1 MSIFLEIRNDE
12 KIYSGVNF
20 FLIKDRFPVSPGHV
34 LIISKD
40 LKKDFFELN
49 DDERNELPIMIE
61 VAKNLIEKNH
71 NPDGYNIGMNCGET
85 AGQTVFHFHC
95 HIIPR
100 YKGDMVNPRGGVRH
114 CITGKGDYSE

>member
-1 MSIFLEIRNDE
+1 MMSVFLEISNEE

-49 DDERNELPIMIE
+49 TEERNELPLMIE
-61 VAKNLIEKNH
+61 VAKNLIEKDH
-71 NPDGYNIGMNCGET
+71 NPDGYNVGMNCGES
-85 AGQTVFHFHC
+85 AGQTIFHFHC

-100 YKGDMVNPRGGVRH
+100 YKGDMKNPRGGVRH
-114 CITGKGDYSE
+114 CVSGKGNY